1 MSEDDVGNLDIA
13 LVEDL
18 VAAAFVVLKAAG
30 VRDREVATD
39 GSATVVLVAD
49 HVVVAATA
57 VKISL
62 HGVPLGSDVDL
73 DAIPKYA
80 TKDVFLEKDAIRHL
94 ST

>member
-18 VAAAFVVLKAAG
+18 VAAAFVVLEAAG

-49 HVVVAATA
+49 HVVVATAA
-57 VKISL
+57 VKVPL
-62 HGVPLGSDVDL
+62 HGIPFSSDVQL
-73 DAIPKYA
+73 NAVSVKIN
-80 TKDVFLEKDAIRHL
+80 
-94 ST
+94 